1 MWQKIVHMLL
11 YIYLWRY
18 DWMKSENPCVSDTD
32 YLSSSVECK
41 SSSFAI
47 FSYSMRE
54 WKVTP
59 LLPALTCSVWSL
71 LWWFCVWHHY
81 LIIADWKTQGELL
94 HLLLLTPPPIIITSS
109 LTMMDGCDWKVSLA
123 QESPVVIAVLW
134 HLINHHA
141 IIQPTRDLDP
151 GHVSII
157 SQSEQCCS

>member
-47 FSYSMRE
+47 FLYSMRE

-59 LLPALTCSVWSL
+59 LLPALTCSVS
-71 LWWFCVWHHY
+71 LWWFCVWHLHY
-81 LIIADWKTQGELL
+81 LIIGDWKTQGELL

-109 LTMMDGCDWKVSLA
+109 LTMMDGCDWKVSCLA
-123 QESPVVIAVLW
+123 QPESPAGRPLLRFCDISLT
-134 HLINHHA
+134 IMQSSN
-141 IIQPTRDLDP
+141 QPET
-151 GHVSII
+151 
-157 SQSEQCCS
+157 

>member
-54 WKVTP
+54 RKVTP

-81 LIIADWKTQGELL
+81 LIIDDWKTQGELL
-94 HLLLLTPPPIIITSS
+94 HLLLLTPHHPPS
-109 LTMMDGCDWKVSLA
+109 LPHHWQWWMDNWKVSCLA
-123 QESPVVIAVLW
+123 QESESLLW
-134 HLINHHA
+134 FCDISLTIMQSSN
-141 IIQPTRDLDP
+141 QPET
-151 GHVSII
+151 
-157 SQSEQCCS
+157 